1 MGREE
6 TSSARRGGLFFF
18 FFLQREEGENQS
30 AQGTASDGRLLRRRI
45 QADCNGCLIAVESFV
60 DARTLQG
67 TSAGQSERRTACNER
82 PATSRRSAHIDALW
96 RRLEET
102 AGGRGGRGGGRV
114 AAFRRTMTSP
124 NACNMAAEL
133 MTGQTQKEPMTNYQ
147 QPTDDLL
154 ADATTC
160 GSSACAVDV

>member
-1 MGREE
+1 MEASLCAFNSVIQWVGRKHPAPEE
-6 TSSARRGGLFFF
+6 AGCFFC

-102 AGGRGGRGGGRV
+102 AGGRGGGGGG
-114 AAFRRTMTSP
+114 
-124 NACNMAAEL
+124 EL
-133 MTGQTQKEPMTNYQ
+133 QHFGAQ
-147 QPTDDLL
+147 
-154 ADATTC
+154 
-160 GSSACAVDV
+160 

>member
-1 MGREE
+1 MCAFNSVIQWVGRKHPAPEE
-6 TSSARRGGLFFF
+6 AGCF

-102 AGGRGGRGGGRV
+102 AGGEGGGGASCSISAHNDVAKRV
-114 AAFRRTMTSP
+114 QHGR
-124 NACNMAAEL
+124 
-133 MTGQTQKEPMTNYQ
+133 
-147 QPTDDLL
+147 
-154 ADATTC
+154 
-160 GSSACAVDV
+160 